1 MEHYYLLIYLQY
13 HLQKITTKQNR
24 ETPKI
29 PENVDRNESLDTLL
43 KQEQYVYIFFAR
55 LQEVRAV
62 YMLQ

>member
-43 KQEQYVYIFFAR
+43 KQEQYV
-55 LQEVRAV
+55 
-62 YMLQ
+62 